1 MEHGLIR
8 NEEKAKVLE
17 LAIKALDGDILLEE
31 CKELEGYISS
41 SKTLAAYYS
50 TCIKTHLSMLEFES
64 SYDLLKQKNDST
76 LDREFWQMLAI
87 YEQISPEV
95 EIPTV
100 SQEPEAGE
108 KMVEI
113 KKVHPKV
120 SKFSIFSLLLSSA
133 ALIFLTDNNSI
144 GFNK

>member
-1 MEHGLIR
+1 MYREGIKKMEHGLIR

-100 SQEPEAGE
+100 SQEPEAGCLRVRRNGRQDLANRAHGIRFKPGE
-108 KMVEI
+108 HK
-113 KKVHPKV
+113 
-120 SKFSIFSLLLSSA
+120 
-133 ALIFLTDNNSI
+133 
-144 GFNK
+144 